1 MIIRSQ
7 YLESPKVLSFT
18 FQCEHL
24 YVGKG
29 MQGVGKVR
37 LLEIAFEEAGGART
51 CFVAKVIGYH
61 ANVGDIVLI

>member
-1 MIIRSQ
+1 
-7 YLESPKVLSFT
+7 
-18 FQCEHL
+18 L

-51 CFVAKVIGYH
+51 CFVAKH
-61 ANVGDIVLI
+61 CVLVLSRDLSMHLREMAYSSR